1 MHYGRS
7 SSPGYQALAVSL
19 AFESSFPFSSSSAA
33 KYWRGL
39 LQFLVL
45 AVLIGQP
52 KKMTMLLYEIV
63 AMFTF
68 IKLYSFLHWVWGSL
82 HMVWCHSGWCHSGP
96 VVSEVHP
103 VSPEWC
109 WFHILLHQTP
119 LHRHLLTPFPRL
131 SSRWP
136 VIGRDTHQSWILY
149 TYELKSMEPK

>member
-1 MHYGRS
+1 MHSGIS
-7 SSPGYQALAVSL
+7 SSPGYQALAVSF

-52 KKMTMLLYEIV
+52 KKKTMLLYEIV

-82 HMVWCHSGWCHSGP
+82 HMVDVILGGVIQVLLCLKSILFLLDDAGFIFSCTKHLCTGTYWHLSLASLPGDLWLDVTLISFG
-96 VVSEVHP
+96 
-103 VSPEWC
+103 
-109 WFHILLHQTP
+109 FHI
-119 LHRHLLTPFPRL
+119 RM
-131 SSRWP
+131 
-136 VIGRDTHQSWILY
+136 I
-149 TYELKSMEPK
+149 